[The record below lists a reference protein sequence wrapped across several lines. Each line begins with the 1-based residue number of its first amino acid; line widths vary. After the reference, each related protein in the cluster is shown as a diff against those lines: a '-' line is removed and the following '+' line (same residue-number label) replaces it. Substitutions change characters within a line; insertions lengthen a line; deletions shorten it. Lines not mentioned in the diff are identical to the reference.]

1 MGFWRSR
8 AVWIW
13 VLTLVVGLLVI
24 ARSTFT
30 TDMSAFLPQS
40 PSKQQQLL
48 VDQITVGS
56 VSRMLLIGLEGGNQE
71 QREAAS
77 QALAGQMR
85 ASDRFSIVANGSA
98 EAFEKDRLFLFENRY
113 LLSPAVTEGHFSA
126 DGLRQSITRSVD
138 MLGSPAGMLLKEIFP
153 RDPTGEL
160 LALVDELNSADR
172 PGGGSVW
179 LSRDGRRAILMA
191 QTRAAGSDT
200 DAQEQALATVRQAFA
215 AVQAGDA
222 SLQPVQLLLSGAPV
236 FSVDARNT
244 IRSEATRLSVA
255 GFLAVLTLL
264 LLVYRSPATVGM
276 SLVPVLTAVVTGIAM
291 VSLVFGVVH
300 GITVGFGTTLIGE
313 AVDYSIYYFVQ
324 SGRAGS
330 GGIAGS
336 AAWARRFWP
345 TIRLGVLTSVFG
357 FAALVFA
364 GFPGLAQLGLYSITG
379 LCTAAVV
386 TRYVLPHLPARTVDL
401 APARRLGRWLTQRV
415 ADLRRL
421 RPLALL
427 VALLAAGVLVWTS
440 LHGSIWNRALSG
452 LSPVS
457 QQAQD
462 LDESLRRDL
471 GQPDLRY
478 LVVVSAPDQE
488 TLLRRTEQVSYNLQQ
503 LVDNKTLS
511 GFETPTRYL
520 PSAATQQARR
530 AAMPDRAELQ
540 SRLQQA
546 LQPLP
551 VRPET
556 LQPFVQDLQ
565 RARQQPLI
573 TPQSL
578 KGTALALTLEAMLVQ
593 REQGWSALLPLRS
606 PLDARGKS
614 QEIDGAAVQRV
625 LDAGAGVSAVPGTEV
640 LFLDI
645 TTETRDLYARYFNEA
660 LLLSLAGLLAIVVL
674 LAWSLKSSRRLLR
687 VLTPILLAE
696 VVVVAG
702 LVALGERL
710 TLLHLIGLLL
720 VVAVGSNYT
729 LFFDRYDLED
739 ESESITMV
747 SLLVAN
753 LAAVFGFGVL
763 AFSQVPVLKAIGA
776 TVGPGAVIALLFAA
790 ILTRKPPASTLDGHE
805 APARDGAP

>member
-8 AVWIW
+8 VVWIW
-13 VLTLVVGLLVI
+13 MLALVVGLLVI
-24 ARSTFT
+24 VRSTFT

-56 VSRMLLIGLEGGNQE
+56 VSRMLLVGLEGGTQE
-71 QREAAS
+71 QRELAS

-98 EAFEKDRLFLFENRY
+98 EAFEKDRVFLFENRY
-113 LLSPAVTEGHFSA
+113 LLSPAVSEGHFSVE
-126 DGLRQSITRSVD
+126 GLRQSVTHSVD

-160 LALVDELNSADR
+160 LALVDELDSADR
-172 PGGGSVW
+172 PAGANVW
-179 LSRDGRRAILMA
+179 LSKDGRRAILMA
-191 QTRAAGSDT
+191 QTSAAGSDT
-200 DAQEQALATVRQAFA
+200 DAQEQALASVRQAFA
-215 AVQAGDA
+215 EVQAKDA
-222 SLQPVQLLLSGAPV
+222 SLQPVRLLLSGAPV

-244 IRSEATRLSVA
+244 IRSEAMRLSVA

-264 LLVYRSPATVGM
+264 LLVYRSPLTVGM
-276 SLVPVLTAVVTGIAM
+276 SLVPVFTAVVMGIAA

-324 SGRAGS
+324 SGKTGS
-330 GGIAGS
+330 GGAAGS
-336 AAWARRFWP
+336 ASWAKRFWP

-379 LCTAAVV
+379 LCTAAMV
-386 TRYVLPHLPARTVDL
+386 TRYVLPELPARPVNL
-401 APARRLGRWLTQRV
+401 GPARRLGQWLTRRV
-415 ADLRRL
+415 AALRRL
-421 RPLALL
+421 RPLVLL

-457 QQAQD
+457 QEAQD

-488 TLLRRTEQVSYNLQQ
+488 TLLRRTEQVSSSLLQ
-503 LVDNKTLS
+503 LVDDKTIS

-520 PSAATQQARR
+520 PSAATQNARR
-530 AAMPDRAELQ
+530 AAMPDPAELQ
-540 SRLQQA
+540 ARLDQA
-546 LQPLP
+546 LEPLP
-551 VRPET
+551 VRADT
-556 LQPFVQDLQ
+556 LQPFAQDLE

-573 TPQSL
+573 TPESL

-593 REQGWSALLPLRS
+593 RENGWSALLPLRS
-606 PLDARGKS
+606 PVDAQGKS

-625 LDAGAGVSAVPGTEV
+625 LDAGASPLPGTEV

-645 TTETRDLYARYFNEA
+645 TTETRDLYSRYFNEA

-674 LAWSLKSSRRLLR
+674 LAWSLKSGQRLLR

-696 VVVVAG
+696 IVVVAG
-702 LVALGERL
+702 LVLLGERL

-729 LFFDRYDLED
+729 LFFDRYDLEN

-763 AFSQVPVLKAIGA
+763 AFSQVPVLRAIGA

-790 ILTRKPPASTLDGHE
+790 ILTRKTGAAASSGE
-805 APARDGAP
+805 AQA

>member
-113 LLSPAVTEGHFSA
+113 LLSPGVTEGHFSA

-300 GITVGFGTTLIGE
+300 GVTVGFGTTLIGE

-530 AAMPDRAELQ
+530 AAMPDPAELQ

-625 LDAGAGVSAVPGTEV
+625 LDAGAGVSAASGTEV

-790 ILTRKPPASTLDGHE
+790 TLTRKPPASTLDGHE